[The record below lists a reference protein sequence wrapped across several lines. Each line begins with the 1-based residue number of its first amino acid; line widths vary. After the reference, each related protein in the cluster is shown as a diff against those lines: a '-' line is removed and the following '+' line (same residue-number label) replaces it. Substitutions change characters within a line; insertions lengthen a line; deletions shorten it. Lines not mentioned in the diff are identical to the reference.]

1 MKNCLKVVTT
11 LVALSAIYYTLDR
24 DLFWKSVWT
33 ADTRWLFIAIL
44 LFFPCQ
50 FISAYRWYF
59 ILSGLDQTIPFR
71 TILHHSVL
79 GQLSTLV
86 LPGQISGDI
95 VRLLSV
101 SRRRKE
107 GVPILLSVVIDKF
120 ALLLAVAIFVLV
132 GVLAPGPVSHLIGV
146 HIAALVTAIV
156 ALPLVL
162 VFCQYRSDPG
172 VDLLMRVCAKLP
184 FVRGQ
189 LIKAVGN
196 LPNLPQ
202 MPNSAVFN
210 IIMSAVFLLCF
221 YTAGAYFV
229 ALSMHIEI
237 NPVDWVAINAIV
249 SFVQIFP
256 LTVGGLGV
264 REGAFGAILSL
275 YGVPFSQAIV
285 CSLTGFAL
293 GALFTSLL
301 WLALGSI
308 ECETRI

>member
-1 MKNCLKVVTT
+1 
-11 LVALSAIYYTLDR
+11 
-24 DLFWKSVWT
+24 
-33 ADTRWLFIAIL
+33 
-44 LFFPCQ
+44 
-50 FISAYRWYF
+50 
-59 ILSGLDQTIPFR
+59 
-71 TILHHSVL
+71 
-79 GQLSTLV
+79 
-86 LPGQISGDI
+86 
-95 VRLLSV
+95 
-101 SRRRKE
+101 
-107 GVPILLSVVIDKF
+107 
-120 ALLLAVAIFVLV
+120 
-132 GVLAPGPVSHLIGV
+132 
-146 HIAALVTAIV
+146 
-156 ALPLVL
+156 
-162 VFCQYRSDPG
+162 
-172 VDLLMRVCAKLP
+172 
-184 FVRGQ
+184 
-189 LIKAVGN
+189 
-196 LPNLPQ
+196 